1 MLDFTILQQF
11 IDNSDNKDFPA
22 LISEWELV
30 DGAKSVH
37 GLIFTLKNK
46 QNGNEVSVL
55 GWDNIMELNDYQ
67 IQFRAQGYKDLYYF
81 LELLE
86 DKFAKNRATQLAER
100 LTPALVELI
109 AELGLMPATEKN
121 GNDPTEDVEFIK
133 MIAKDGAR
141 EQSIRARLNSLFN
154 YGTPA
159 HKSIAEFC
167 KNQTKA
173 AMSKALAAKTMK

>member
-30 DGAKSVH
+30 DGAQSVH
-37 GLIFTLKNK
+37 GLIFTLRNK
-46 QNGNEVSVL
+46 INNNEVSVL

-67 IQFRAQGYKDLYYF
+67 IQFKAQGYKDVYYF

-100 LTPALVELI
+100 LTPALAELI
-109 AELGLMPATEKN
+109 EEKQLMPATEKN
-121 GNDPTEDVEFIK
+121 GNDPSDDVEFVK

-159 HKSIAEFC
+159 HKSIADFC
-167 KNQTKA
+167 HNQTKA
-173 AMSKALAAKTMK
+173 AVRKALEAKTLK